1 MSIPDLLRQ
10 KTDFT
15 TRNCL
20 LLAQCSLQ
28 VYCIIVEMNSQSRH
42 FVSLLD
48 NLYML
53 IAFDVDA
60 NDPALAT
67 AGRPLVHMFMHSI
80 RITAYPDNIV
90 TGRLQVVYEL

>member
-1 MSIPDLLRQ
+1 MLTSGLLYY
-10 KTDFT
+10 
-15 TRNCL
+15 CY
-20 LLAQCSLQ
+20 SLKW
-28 VYCIIVEMNSQSRH
+28 IHSRGIS
-42 FVSLLD
+42 SLLD

>member
-1 MSIPDLLRQ
+1 
-10 KTDFT
+10 
-15 TRNCL
+15 
-20 LLAQCSLQ
+20 
-28 VYCIIVEMNSQSRH
+28 
-42 FVSLLD
+42 
-48 NLYML
+48 ML